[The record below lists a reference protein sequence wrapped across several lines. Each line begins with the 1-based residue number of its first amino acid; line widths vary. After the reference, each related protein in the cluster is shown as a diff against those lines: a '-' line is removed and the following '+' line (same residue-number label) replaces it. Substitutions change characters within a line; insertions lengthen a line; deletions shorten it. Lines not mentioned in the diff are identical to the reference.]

1 MRNWIGPVLF
11 GLIAAAAAAY
21 AAIGGISYGLMHVA
35 IDRFAR
41 IGGLNHMAHGNLATP
56 ERQPV
61 VRPSPDLAYSA
72 CPYDLSAGP
81 LAIDVVPVP
90 GRYSSLSI
98 FDAATDV
105 IFVRNDVEAGGK
117 PYRIIV
123 AREGQAVPA
132 GTEVVRTRHDG
143 GIALI
148 RLLLKEPAEIG
159 AFDAARRLSSC
170 ATLTKAKPDR

>member
-1 MRNWIGPVLF
+1 MRSWLGPLLF
-11 GLIAAAAAAY
+11 GLIVAVAAAC
-21 AAIGGISYGLMHVA
+21 AAIAAIPYGLMNVA
-35 IDRFAR
+35 IDRLGQ
-41 IGGLNHMAHGNLATP
+41 GGVNRMAYGNLANP
-56 ERQPV
+56 DRQPV
-61 VRPSPDLAYSA
+61 VRPSPDLAYSS

-81 LAIDVVPVP
+81 LAIDVAPVP

-105 IFVRNDVEAGGK
+105 IFVRNDVEAAGK

-132 GTEVVRTRHDG
+132 GVETVRTNHDR

-148 RLLLKEPAEIG
+148 RLLLKDPSEIG
-159 AFDAARRLSSC
+159 QLDAARRQSSC
-170 ATLTKAKPDR
+170 AMVTKLK

>member
-1 MRNWIGPVLF
+1 MRGWLGPLLF
-11 GLIAAAAAAY
+11 GLIVAAAVAY
-21 AAIGGISYGLMHVA
+21 AAINAIPYGLMNVA
-35 IDRFAR
+35 MDRLGQ
-41 IGGLNHMAHGNLATP
+41 GGVNRMSYGNLANP
-56 ERQPV
+56 DHQPV
-61 VRPSPDLAYSA
+61 VRPSPDLAYSS

-81 LAIDVVPVP
+81 LAIAVTPVP

-123 AREGQAVPA
+123 ARAGQAVPA
-132 GTEVVRTRHDG
+132 GAEVVRVGDDR

-148 RLLLKEPAEIG
+148 RLLLKDPAEIG
-159 AFDAARRLSSC
+159 GLDAVRRQSSC
-170 ATLTKAKPDR
+170 APVTKLK

>member
-1 MRNWIGPVLF
+1 MRNWLGPLVF
-11 GLIAAAAAAY
+11 GLILAAATAW
-21 AAIGGISYGLMHVA
+21 AAIGAIPYGLMNVA
-35 IDRFAR
+35 MERLGQ
-41 IGGLNHMAHGNLATP
+41 GGINTMSHGNLATP
-56 ERQPV
+56 ARQPV
-61 VRPSPDLAYSA
+61 VRPSPDLAYST

-81 LAIDVVPVP
+81 LAIDVAPVP

-117 PYRIIV
+117 PFRIIV

-132 GTEVVRTRHDG
+132 GAEVVRTNHDR

-148 RLLLKEPAEIG
+148 RLLLKDSKEIG
-159 AFDAARRLSSC
+159 GLNAVRRQSSC
-170 ATLTKAKPDR
+170 ATVTKLK

>member
-1 MRNWIGPVLF
+1 MRGWLGPILF
-11 GLIAAAAAAY
+11 GLIVAAATGWAAVLY
-21 AAIGGISYGLMHVA
+21 VPYGLMNVA
-35 IDRFAR
+35 MERLGQ
-41 IGGLNHMAHGNLATP
+41 GGVNSMSYGNLASP

-61 VRPSPDLAYSA
+61 VRPSPDLAYSS

-81 LAIDVVPVP
+81 VAIDVAPVA

-123 AREGQAVPA
+123 ARAGQAVPA
-132 GTEVVRTRHDG
+132 GAEVVRTNHDR

-148 RLLLKEPAEIG
+148 RLLLKDPEEIG
-159 AFDAARRLSSC
+159 GLDPARRESSC
-170 ATLTKAKPDR
+170 ATVTKLK